1 MGRFDDV
8 TVFVRAVEVGS
19 FSSAAQELGI
29 AKSIVSRRIVS
40 LPNGLA
46 ARTFSCA
53 ECIRIKRMLQ
63 SDLAWE
69 GL

>member
-40 LPNGLA
+40 LPNGRFGGLVFLVLA
-46 ARTFSCA
+46 PFQTDWP
-53 ECIRIKRMLQ
+53 
-63 SDLAWE
+63 DLNCS
-69 GL
+69 GRF